1 MKVFWFLPSHG
12 ESRYLGTTKGG
23 RAITLP
29 YLKQIAQ
36 AVDHLGFEGALLPTG
51 RSCEDAWVVG
61 SSLILAT
68 ERMKFLVAIRPGLM
82 SPTLAARMASSF
94 DRLSD
99 GRLLI
104 NVVTGGDP
112 VELAGDGVFLDHKER
127 YGQTDEFLDI
137 WREALDGGKVDFE
150 GEHLKVKGG
159 NILLPP
165 VQKPYPPLY
174 FGGSSEPAIDIA
186 GKHIDV
192 YLTWGE
198 PPGQVAEKIEKVR
211 KKAAEYGREVKFGI
225 RMHVI
230 VRETEAEA
238 WQAAEELIQY
248 VDDEMIENSQKIFGR
263 FDSVGQKR
271 MSQLHNGSRDSL
283 EISPNLWAG
292 VGLVR
297 GGAGT
302 ALVGSAANVAARMKE
317 YEEIGIESFILS
329 GYPHLEEAYRVAELL
344 FPLLPI
350 EQQQAPVSK
359 ATSPFGEILAND
371 HYPTKGSESEDASK
385 VKQNVQ

>member
-1 MKVFWFLPSHG
+1 MKIFWFLPSHG

-211 KKAAEYGREVKFGI
+211 KKAAEYGRQVKFGI

-317 YEEIGIESFILS
+317 YEEIGIESFVLS